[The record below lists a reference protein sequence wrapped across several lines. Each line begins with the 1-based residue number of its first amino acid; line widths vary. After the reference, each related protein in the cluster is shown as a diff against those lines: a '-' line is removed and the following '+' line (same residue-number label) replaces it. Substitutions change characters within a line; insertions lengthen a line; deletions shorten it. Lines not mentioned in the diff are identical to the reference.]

1 MANKKGTKYEDFE
14 AELLKKP
21 EIRREYEAL
30 KPRYEMIKT
39 LIGRRNQLRISQM
52 QLAKTIGTK
61 QPAISRL
68 ERGDYNTTLDTL
80 FKVASAL
87 DLDIDI
93 SPKIKKVTKLAYD
106 KVHASDKRCQ
116 NKASIY
122 NKGEL
127 Y

>member
-1 MANKKGTKYEDFE
+1 MANKKVTKYEDFE

-21 EIRREYEAL
+21 GIRREYEAL
-30 KPRYEMIKT
+30 KPKYEMIKT
-39 LIGRRNQLRISQM
+39 LIERRNQLRISQM
-52 QLAKTIGTK
+52 QLAKIIGTK

-80 FKVASAL
+80 FKVARAL

-106 KVHASDKRCQ
+106 KVHA
-116 NKASIY
+116 
-122 NKGEL
+122 
-127 Y
+127 

>member
-1 MANKKGTKYEDFE
+1 MTNKKATTHEEFK
-14 AELLKKP
+14 AELLKDP
-21 EIRREYEAL
+21 EFRREYEAL
-30 KPRYEMIKT
+30 KPKYEMIKT
-39 LIGRRNQLRISQM
+39 LIERRNQLRISQT

-93 SPKIKKVTKLAYD
+93 SPKIKK
-106 KVHASDKRCQ
+106 
-116 NKASIY
+116 
-122 NKGEL
+122 
-127 Y
+127 

>member
-1 MANKKGTKYEDFE
+1 LANKKGTKYEDFE

-30 KPRYEMIKT
+30 KPKYEMIKN
-39 LIGRRNQLRISQM
+39 LIERRNQLRISQT

-68 ERGDYNTTLDTL
+68 ETGDYNTTLDTL

-93 SPKIKKVTKLAYD
+93 SPKIKKVTKLA
-106 KVHASDKRCQ
+106 
-116 NKASIY
+116 
-122 NKGEL
+122 
-127 Y
+127 

>member
-1 MANKKGTKYEDFE
+1 MANKRGTKYEDFE

-30 KPRYEMIKT
+30 KPKYEMIKI
-39 LIGRRNQLRISQM
+39 LIERRNQLRISQT

-68 ERGDYNTTLDTL
+68 ERRDYNTTLDTL

-87 DLDIDI
+87 DLNIDI
-93 SPKIKKVTKLAYD
+93 SSKIGKVTKSA
-106 KVHASDKRCQ
+106 
-116 NKASIY
+116 Y
-122 NKGEL
+122 NKL
-127 Y
+127 HA

>member
-30 KPRYEMIKT
+30 KPKYEMIKN
-39 LIGRRNQLRISQM
+39 LIERRNQLCISQT
-52 QLAKTIGTK
+52 QLAKAIGTK

-87 DLDIDI
+87 DLDISI
-93 SPKIKKVTKLAYD
+93 SPKIKKVTKLAYA
-106 KVHASDKRCQ
+106 KVPA
-116 NKASIY
+116 
-122 NKGEL
+122 
-127 Y
+127 

>member
-1 MANKKGTKYEDFE
+1 MANKRGTKYEDFE

-30 KPRYEMIKT
+30 KPKYEMIKT
-39 LIGRRNQLRISQM
+39 LIERRNQLRISQKR
-52 QLAKTIGTK
+52 LASIIGTR

-68 ERGDYNTTLDTL
+68 ERGDNTTLDTL

-87 DLDIDI
+87 NLDIGI

-106 KVHASDKRCQ
+106 KVHA
-116 NKASIY
+116 
-122 NKGEL
+122 
-127 Y
+127 

>member
-30 KPRYEMIKT
+30 KPKYEMIKT
-39 LIGRRNQLRISQM
+39 LIERRNQLHISQM

-61 QPAISRL
+61 HPAISRL

-106 KVHASDKRCQ
+106 KVHA
-116 NKASIY
+116 
-122 NKGEL
+122 
-127 Y
+127 

>member
-1 MANKKGTKYEDFE
+1 MVNKKGTKYEDFE

-30 KPRYEMIKT
+30 KPKYEMIKT
-39 LIGRRNQLRISQM
+39 LIECRNQLRMSQT
-52 QLAKTIGTK
+52 QLAETIGTK

-106 KVHASDKRCQ
+106 KVQA
-116 NKASIY
+116 
-122 NKGEL
+122 
-127 Y
+127 